1 MIPISYNI
9 RSLAVRK
16 ATTLATALGIA
27 LVVFVLSSAM
37 MLSQGISETL
47 GQAGRPD
54 NAIVLRKGS
63 DAELSSSIEEPTV
76 GLILAAPGV
85 KRDPSGAPLGVGE
98 VAVVITLDKV
108 GTEGGV
114 SNVQVRGV
122 PDQVFKLRPEVQ
134 ITEGRPARPG
144 TDEVII
150 GRRIVGRFQGMEL
163 GRSFELRKNRPVQ
176 VVGVFSANGSAYE
189 SEVWGDLNTVRS
201 CFGREGLV
209 SSVRVRLTGPGQFE
223 AFEAAVESDK
233 NLGLEAQ
240 RETTYFH
247 NASEG
252 SSDFVRGLGNV
263 IAFFFSIGA
272 MIGAM
277 ITMYAS
283 IASRQREIGTL
294 RALGFGRLTILG
306 SFLLEAILLAVLGGV
321 LGAAASLLM
330 ALVKFSMVNFATFSE
345 IVFSFR
351 PTARILLTAL
361 IFAGVMG
368 LLGGLFPAVRAARM
382 SPLRAIRG

>member
-1 MIPISYNI
+1 MIPLSYNV
-9 RSLAVRK
+9 RSLKVRK

-27 LVVFVLSSAM
+27 LVVAVMASAL
-37 MLSQGISETL
+37 MLEEGIKETM

-63 DAELSSSIEEPTV
+63 DSELVSSIEEPSV

-85 KRDPSGAPLGVGE
+85 KRGQDGAPLGAGE

-108 GTEGGV
+108 GAEGV

-134 ITEGRPARPG
+134 LVEGRPPRPG

-150 GRRIVGRFQGMEL
+150 GKQIRGRFQGLEL
-163 GRSFELRKNRPVQ
+163 DRSFELRKNRPVQ
-176 VVGVFSANGSAYE
+176 IVGVFTSGGSAYE
-189 SEVWGDLNTVRS
+189 SEVWADLNTVRS

-209 SSVRVRLTGPGQFE
+209 SSVRVHLESADRFE

-240 RETTYFH
+240 RETDYYR
-247 NASEG
+247 NASENTA
-252 SSDFVRGLGNV
+252 DFIKGIARV
-263 IAFFFSIGA
+263 IVFFFSIGA

-277 ITMYAS
+277 ITMYSS
-283 IASRQREIGTL
+283 IVSRQREIGTL
-294 RALGFGRLTILG
+294 RALGFSRTAILA
-306 SFLLEAILLAVLGGV
+306 SFLLEAVLLALFGGV
-321 LGAAASLLM
+321 IGMVASLGM
-330 ALVKFSMVNFATFSE
+330 TAVRPSMVNFATWSE
-345 IVFSFR
+345 VVFSFH
-351 PTARILLTAL
+351 PTPRILLTAL
-361 IFAGVMG
+361 AFAGIMG
-368 LLGGLFPAVRAARM
+368 LFGGLFPALRAARM